1 MRVAMAT
8 ERALETTDVVPVAAV
23 AAHGT
28 AASRSAEPLLQ
39 VSGLSKRFEH
49 RRGRKVVETQALD
62 SFDFEVGR
70 GEFVAIIGPS
80 GCGKSTVLRI
90 IDGLLAPSS
99 GSVKLHGKTVT
110 APGPD
115 RAVVFQHANL
125 LPWRT
130 VEDNI
135 RFGMECLGIKG
146 GEQRK
151 RTERYLQLV
160 GLDGFERHYPKQLS
174 GGMQQRV
181 GLARAFAAEPEIL
194 LLDEP
199 FGALDAQTRLV
210 LQDELARL
218 LSVDRRTAILVT
230 HDMEEA
236 VFLADVV
243 VVMSSR
249 PGRIVERVT
258 VDLPRPRHTDV
269 RATERFAQ
277 LKGHLWDTLRKC
289 GGGPVDPEKDA

>member
-1 MRVAMAT
+1 M
-8 ERALETTDVVPVAAV
+8 AAV
-23 AAHGT
+23 NTVAPDPSAA
-28 AASRSAEPLLQ
+28 AERSGEPLLRIT
-39 VSGLSKRFEH
+39 GLSKRFEH
-49 RRGRKVVETQALD
+49 RHGRKRFETPALE
-62 SFDFEVGR
+62 SFDLEVER
-70 GEFVAIIGPS
+70 GQFVAIIGPS
-80 GCGKSTVLRI
+80 GCGKSTILRI
-90 IDGLLAPSS
+90 IDGLLPPSS
-99 GSVKLHGKTVT
+99 GTVNLHGKTVS

-115 RAVVFQHANL
+115 RAVVFQHPNL

-135 RFGMECLGIKG
+135 RFGMECLGVKAA
-146 GEQRK
+146 EQRR
-151 RTERYLQLV
+151 RTAHYLGLV
-160 GLDGFERHYPKQLS
+160 GLEGFERYFPSQLS

-218 LSVDRRTAILVT
+218 LAVDRRTAVLVT

-236 VFLADVV
+236 VFLADLV

-249 PGRIVERVT
+249 PGRIVEAVE
-258 VDLPRPRHTDV
+258 VDLPRPRDTEV
-269 RATERFAQ
+269 RSTEHFAQ
-277 LKGHLWDTLRKC
+277 LKGHLWETLRSRLTE
-289 GGGPVDPEKDA
+289 GDPVEES

>member
-1 MRVAMAT
+1 VPVERVLGARRNDT
-8 ERALETTDVVPVAAV
+8 ERVPAV
-23 AAHGT
+23 APP
-28 AASRSAEPLLQ
+28 AARGEPLLRI
-39 VSGLSKRFEH
+39 SGLSKRFEH
-49 RRGRKVVETQALD
+49 RRGRKRYETAALE
-62 SFDFEVGR
+62 SFDLEVERGR
-70 GEFVAIIGPS
+70 FVAIIGPS
-80 GCGKSTVLRI
+80 GCGKSTVLRM

-99 GSVKLHGKTVT
+99 GSITLHGTPVSG
-110 APGPD
+110 PGPD

-135 RFGMECLGIKG
+135 RFGMECLGVKG
-146 GEQRK
+146 AEQR
-151 RTERYLQLV
+151 RRAEHYLRLV
-160 GLDGFERHYPKQLS
+160 GLDGFERHFPSQLS

-181 GLARAFAAEPEIL
+181 GLARAFAAEPDIL

-218 LSVDRRTAILVT
+218 LAGERTAILVT

-249 PGRIVERVT
+249 PGRIVEV
-258 VDLPRPRHTDV
+258 VDIDLERPRDTDV

-277 LKGHLWDTLRKC
+277 LKGHLWDTLRSNRTES
-289 GGGPVDPEKDA
+289 DDLEDR

>member
-1 MRVAMAT
+1 MSTIEHPDGRGAGGSEVLLRV
-8 ERALETTDVVPVAAV
+8 
-23 AAHGT
+23 HGL
-28 AASRSAEPLLQ
+28 A
-39 VSGLSKRFEH
+39 KRYEH
-49 RRGRKVVETQALD
+49 RRGRKIVETSAIE
-62 SFDFEVGR
+62 SFDLEVER
-70 GEFVAIIGPS
+70 GQFVAIIGPS

-90 IDGLLAPSS
+90 IDGLLAPS
-99 GSVKLHGKTVT
+99 GGTVTLHGRPVS

-115 RAVVFQHANL
+115 RAMVFQHANL

-135 RFGMECLGIKG
+135 RFGMECLGVKAP
-146 GEQRK
+146 EQRR
-151 RTERYLQLV
+151 RTRHYLELV
-160 GLDGFERHYPKQLS
+160 GLEGFERHYPSQLS

-210 LQDELARL
+210 LQDELSRL
-218 LSVDRRTAILVT
+218 LAVDQRTAILVT

-236 VFLADVV
+236 VFLADRV
-243 VVMSSR
+243 VVMSRR
-249 PGRIVERVT
+249 PGRVIECVE

-269 RATERFAQ
+269 RATEHFAQ
-277 LKGHLWDTLRKC
+277 LKGHLWETLR
-289 GGGPVDPEKDA
+289 GSAAGPEATIEP

>member
-1 MRVAMAT
+1 MRTV
-8 ERALETTDVVPVAAV
+8 ERGSVSA
-23 AAHGT
+23 GT
-28 AASRSAEPLLQ
+28 APQAEPTAAARGEAPLLRIT
-39 VSGLSKRFEH
+39 GLSKHFEH
-49 RRGRKVVETQALD
+49 RDRRKRYQTAALEGFNLD
-62 SFDFEVGR
+62 VRR

-90 IDGLLAPSS
+90 IDGLLPPTS
-99 GSVKLHGKTVT
+99 GTVT
-110 APGPD
+110 LGGRPVGGPGPD

-130 VEDNI
+130 VEDNV

-146 GEQRK
+146 AEQR
-151 RTERYLQLV
+151 RRAEHYLGLV
-160 GLDGFERHYPKQLS
+160 GLGGFERYYPSQLS

-210 LQDELARL
+210 LQDELERL
-218 LSVDRRTAILVT
+218 LAGEERTAVLVT

-249 PGRIVERVT
+249 PGRIIEVVD
-258 VDLPRPRHTDV
+258 VDLPRPRDTDV
-269 RATERFAQ
+269 RSTERFAE
-277 LKGHLWDTLRKC
+277 LKAHLWETLRARRTEADEVE
-289 GGGPVDPEKDA
+289 PS

>member
-1 MRVAMAT
+1 MSV
-8 ERALETTDVVPVAAV
+8 ERETGGGAV
-23 AAHGT
+23 STIAPEPRNGDGRAG
-28 AASRSAEPLLQ
+28 APLLRID
-39 VSGLSKRFEH
+39 GLSKRFEH
-49 RRGRKVVETQALD
+49 RQGRRQVETHALE
-62 SFDFEVGR
+62 SFSLEVER
-70 GEFVAIIGPS
+70 GQFVAIIGPS

-90 IDGLLAPSS
+90 IDGLLSPTT
-99 GSVKLHGKTVT
+99 GSVTLNGARVT

-115 RAVVFQHANL
+115 RAVVFQQANL

-130 VEDNI
+130 VEANI
-135 RFGMECLGIKG
+135 RFGMECLGVKG
-146 GEQRK
+146 AEQRR
-151 RTERYLQLV
+151 RTEHYLRLV
-160 GLDGFERHYPKQLS
+160 GLEGFERYFPAQLS

-218 LSVDRRTAILVT
+218 LAADRRTALLVT

-249 PGRIVERVT
+249 PGRILELVE
-258 VDLPRPRHTDV
+258 VDLPRPRDTEV
-269 RATERFAQ
+269 RSTEHFAR
-277 LKGHLWDTLRKC
+277 LKGHLWDTLRTC
-289 GGGPVDPEKDA
+289 AGPGDEGLSRE

>member
-1 MRVAMAT
+1 MIVPV
-8 ERALETTDVVPVAAV
+8 ERALRIEVESEHVAAV
-23 AAHGT
+23 GPRAAMP
-28 AASRSAEPLLQ
+28 RRAEPALRI
-39 VSGLSKRFEH
+39 SNLSKRFEH
-49 RRGRKVVETQALD
+49 RHGRKVLQTAAVE
-62 SFDFEVGR
+62 SFSLEVER
-70 GEFVAIIGPS
+70 GQFVAIIGPS

-90 IDGLLAPSS
+90 IDGLLAPTS
-99 GSVKLHGKTVT
+99 GTVTLHGKTVSG
-110 APGPD
+110 PGPD

-130 VEDNI
+130 VEDNV
-135 RFGMECLGIKG
+135 RFGMECLGVKG
-146 GEQRK
+146 VEQK
-151 RTERYLQLV
+151 RRAEQYLRLV
-160 GLDGFERHYPKQLS
+160 GLEGFERYYPNQLS

-210 LQDELARL
+210 LQDELSRL
-218 LSVDRRTAILVT
+218 LGGERTAILVT

-249 PGRIVERVT
+249 PGRIVEVVD
-258 VDLPRPRHTDV
+258 VDLPRPRDTDI
-269 RATERFAQ
+269 RSTERFAQ
-277 LKGHLWDTLRKC
+277 LKGHLWEILRSERT
-289 GGGPVDPEKDA
+289 GADEMEER

>member
-1 MRVAMAT
+1 VQV
-8 ERALETTDVVPVAAV
+8 ERAVRTEDVAAV
-23 AAHGT
+23 PALVPVERAA
-28 AASRSAEPLLQ
+28 PLLRIAD
-39 VSGLSKRFEH
+39 LSKRFEH
-49 RRGRKVVETQALD
+49 RDGRKLLQTAALEGFSLD
-62 SFDFEVGR
+62 VQR
-70 GEFVAIIGPS
+70 GQFVAIIGPS

-90 IDGLLAPSS
+90 IDGLLKPTS
-99 GSVKLHGKTVT
+99 GTVT
-110 APGPD
+110 LNGKPIDGPGPD

-135 RFGMECLGIKG
+135 RFGMECLGVKG
-146 GEQRK
+146 AERRR
-151 RTERYLQLV
+151 RTAHYLGLV
-160 GLDGFERHYPKQLS
+160 GLEGFERYYPSQLS

-218 LSVDRRTAILVT
+218 LAGDERTAVLVT

-249 PGRIVERVT
+249 PGRIVEVVN
-258 VDLPRPRHTDV
+258 VDLPRPRDSDV
-269 RATERFAQ
+269 RSTERFAQ
-277 LKGHLWDTLRKC
+277 LKGHLWETLRERRTEADEVE
-289 GGGPVDPEKDA
+289 P

>member
-1 MRVAMAT
+1 MPT
-8 ERALETTDVVPVAAV
+8 ERALEPTDVVPVAPAAV
-23 AAHGT
+23 HG
-28 AASRSAEPLLQ
+28 AGAPRSPEPLLR

-49 RRGRKVVETQALD
+49 RRGRKVVETQALE
-62 SFDFEVGR
+62 SFDLEVGR
-70 GEFVAIIGPS
+70 GQFVAIIGPS

-99 GSVKLHGKTVT
+99 GTVTLHGKNVT
-110 APGPD
+110 TPGPD

-146 GEQRK
+146 AEQRR
-151 RTERYLQLV
+151 RTEHYLRLV
-160 GLDGFERHYPKQLS
+160 GLGGFERHYPKQLS

-249 PGRIVERVT
+249 PGSIVERVT
-258 VDLPRPRHTDV
+258 VDLPRPRDTDV
-269 RATERFAQ
+269 RATEHFAQ
-277 LKGHLWDTLRKC
+277 LKGHLWDTLRVC
-289 GGGPVDPEKDA
+289 GGGPADPVTGP

>member
-1 MRVAMAT
+1 VAEPTLQRLTDDAAT
-8 ERALETTDVVPVAAV
+8 ERAAGSHAPERTSGEPVLRI
-23 AAHGT
+23 
-28 AASRSAEPLLQ
+28 SD
-39 VSGLSKRFEH
+39 LSKRFEH
-49 RRGRKVVETQALD
+49 RRGRKTYETDALESFSLEVE
-62 SFDFEVGR
+62 R

-80 GCGKSTVLRI
+80 GCGKSTVLRM

-99 GSVKLHGKTVT
+99 GTISLHGKPVT
-110 APGPD
+110 GPGPD

-135 RFGMECLGIKG
+135 RFGMECLGVKG
-146 GEQRK
+146 AEQRR
-151 RTERYLQLV
+151 RTEQYLQLV
-160 GLDGFERHYPKQLS
+160 GLEGFERYFPNQLS

-210 LQDELARL
+210 LQDELTRL
-218 LSVDRRTAILVT
+218 LGDQRTAILVT

-249 PGRIVERVT
+249 PGRIIEVVD
-258 VDLPRPRHTDV
+258 VDLARPRDTDV
-269 RATERFAQ
+269 RSTERFAQ
-277 LKGHLWDTLRKC
+277 LKGQLWDTLRSNIIDTE
-289 GGGPVDPEKDA
+289 PVVDT

>member
-1 MRVAMAT
+1 M
-8 ERALETTDVVPVAAV
+8 PVEPTLHKVDLDAGAAAV
-23 AAHGT
+23 PPQRPAES
-28 AASRSAEPLLQ
+28 SRSEPALRITD
-39 VSGLSKRFEH
+39 LSKHFEH
-49 RRGRKVVETQALD
+49 RRGRKHYETAAIESFSLEVE
-62 SFDFEVGR
+62 R
-70 GEFVAIIGPS
+70 GQFVAIIGPS

-99 GSVKLHGKTVT
+99 GTVALHGKRVSG
-110 APGPD
+110 PGPD

-146 GEQRK
+146 AEQK
-151 RTERYLQLV
+151 RRTDHYLRLV
-160 GLDGFERHYPKQLS
+160 GLEGFERYFPNQLS

-181 GLARAFAAEPEIL
+181 GLARAFAAEPDIL

-210 LQDELARL
+210 LQDELTRL
-218 LSVDRRTAILVT
+218 LGGERTAILVT

-249 PGRIVERVT
+249 PGRIVEVVE
-258 VDLPRPRHTDV
+258 VDLPRPRDTDI
-269 RATERFAQ
+269 RSTERFAQ
-277 LKGHLWDTLRKC
+277 LKGHLWDTLRSERSAAD
-289 GGGPVDPEKDA
+289 PVEGS

>member
-1 MRVAMAT
+1 MAAERVMGP
-8 ERALETTDVVPVAAV
+8 EDVRIVRSLASDPTASKPVR
-23 AAHGT
+23 G
-28 AASRSAEPLLQ
+28 EPLLRI
-39 VSGLSKRFEH
+39 SDLSKRFEH
-49 RRGRKVVETQALD
+49 RRGRKTYETAALESFSLDVE
-62 SFDFEVGR
+62 R
-70 GEFVAIIGPS
+70 GQFVAIIGPS

-90 IDGLLAPSS
+90 IDGLLPPSS
-99 GSVKLHGKTVT
+99 GSVVLHDKPVT
-110 APGPD
+110 GPGPD
-115 RAVVFQHANL
+115 RAMVFQHANL

-135 RFGMECLGIKG
+135 RFGMECLGVKG
-146 GEQRK
+146 AEQRR
-151 RTERYLQLV
+151 RTEQYLRMV
-160 GLDGFERHYPKQLS
+160 GLEGFERYFPNQLS

-181 GLARAFAAEPEIL
+181 GLARAFAAEPDIL

-210 LQDELARL
+210 LQDELSRL
-218 LSVDRRTAILVT
+218 LGDQRTAILVT

-249 PGRIVERVT
+249 PGRIVEIVE
-258 VDLPRPRHTDV
+258 VDLPRPRDTDV

-277 LKGHLWDTLRKC
+277 LKGHLWDTLRSNRAETDS
-289 GGGPVDPEKDA
+289 VEDS